1 MVISTD
7 IIKGVLISHMKTI
20 TSVTDELASVNEVRE
35 VQWKGDTFEYP
46 NLRLRIIRNVP
57 QDGECAVDMSAGWL
71 VFTQDQSSAKCDEIS
86 GIIATYFKGKQFSV
100 TFQGNAY
107 HLSLGRVTII
117 PAVSVGVLA
126 WRSEVVV
133 EGYLSLIT

>member
-1 MVISTD
+1 MVINTD
-7 IIKGVLISHMKTI
+7 IVKGTLISHLKTV
-20 TSVTDELASVNEVRE
+20 TSVTDELASASEIRE
-35 VQWKGDTFEYP
+35 VNWKGTTFEYP
-46 NLRLRIIRNVP
+46 NIRLRIIRNIP
-57 QDGECAVDMSAGWL
+57 QEGECAVDLSAGWL

-100 TFQGNAY
+100 TFQGNVY

-126 WRSEVVV
+126 WRSEVVI
-133 EGYLSLIT
+133 EGYLSLM